1 MYSKEGEEAIL
12 NWVCA
17 LTGEQISQLGE
28 LANGKI
34 MAQILNRYTLEN
46 LSKILQITSEST
58 ASFSIKKSSWD
69 ELPIRTMIMLIFVS

>member
-1 MYSKEGEEAIL
+1 MCTVQTKDMYSKEGEDAIL

-34 MAQILNRYTLEN
+34 MAQILNR
-46 LSKILQITSEST
+46 
-58 ASFSIKKSSWD
+58 
-69 ELPIRTMIMLIFVS
+69 